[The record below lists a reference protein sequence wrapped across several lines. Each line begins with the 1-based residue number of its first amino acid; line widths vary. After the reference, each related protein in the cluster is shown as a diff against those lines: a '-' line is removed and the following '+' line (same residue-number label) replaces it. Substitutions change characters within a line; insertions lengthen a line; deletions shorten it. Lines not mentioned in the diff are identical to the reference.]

1 MRDEADV
8 GPEATLELPPDAAY
22 ISTARIFGSALARH
36 YGVPEGA
43 VEDLKL
49 ALSEAC
55 AALVRGSAARI
66 LIGATPL
73 DHRLRYRVSGGA
85 LPAGPA
91 ASEDDTP
98 SSLAVGGL
106 ELIRALFEDAEIAVA
121 DQRASVSFSV
131 PAG

>member
-1 MRDEADV
+1 MWVDAEA

-22 ISTARIFGSALARH
+22 IATARIFGSALARH

-43 VEDLKL
+43 IEDLKL

-55 AALVRGSAARI
+55 AALVRGSGERMLLA
-66 LIGATPL
+66 ATPL
-73 DHRLRYRVSGGA
+73 DGRLRYRVTGGA
-85 LPAGPA
+85 LPGAGPA
-91 ASEDDTP
+91 EDDTP
-98 SSLAVGGL
+98 SSLASVGL
-106 ELIRALFEDAEIAVA
+106 ELIRALFEDAEITAG